1 MKTLRLLIVA
11 LLLCSPIYAK
21 TVDISSGGGTK
32 TGNYTVTAGCHGLTI
47 IFSSDYTG
55 TVAGKTFAGATDSS
69 YTVPMQAGDTLA
81 AVAVVVTTGTVR
93 IIEVR

>member
-1 MKTLRLLIVA
+1 MKRLI
-11 LLLCSPIYAK
+11 LLLMLVAMPIYAK

-32 TGNYTVTAGCHGLTI
+32 TGNYTVTAGCRGLTL

-55 TVAGKTFAGATDSS
+55 TVAGKTFTGATDSS